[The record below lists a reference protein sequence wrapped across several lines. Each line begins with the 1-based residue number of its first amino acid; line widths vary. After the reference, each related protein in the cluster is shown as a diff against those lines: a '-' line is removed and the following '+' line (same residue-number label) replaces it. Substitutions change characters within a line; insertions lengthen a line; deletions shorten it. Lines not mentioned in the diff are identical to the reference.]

1 MVTMRPMPL
10 MHAPRSR
17 PSRPAIARLAAIA
30 LAALC
35 LGSAALAERSP
46 SKESAP
52 AVAPAVAPAPP
63 AQAPVVADCPDSL
76 PRVLVFSRTTGFRHL
91 SIPDGIAAIRAL
103 GTDRWCVDATEDP
116 AVFTADNLRRYRA
129 VVFLSTTGNVLDD
142 AQQKAFEEYLRAG
155 NGWVGIHAA
164 ADTEYEW
171 PWYGKL
177 VGAWFKGHPR
187 NQQAT
192 VNVEDRT
199 HRSTAMLPAEWKR
212 LDEWYSFR
220 SNPRSDVRVLASLD
234 EKSYDPEKVPMGDHP
249 IAWYHEFDGGR
260 AWYTALGHTKESYAE
275 KLFLEHVREGIEW
288 AAGIPAKAGPANGAA
303 PAAPATPAPAAK
315 PAAALRGERILA
327 QAPAMLA
334 AIPTSIMLGG
344 AFLIAA
350 IMLGS
355 TGQGVKGPILNWVF
369 PGLGH
374 IALGYRRRGVI
385 AMVAILGMFAG
396 GLLIG
401 GLDAVD
407 SVEDAPW
414 YIAQSANGP
423 IAFAADLANQQLLKK
438 GKVGELLPA
447 PSPTDPS
454 GRSAAGQPY
463 VSTFKGIGAANEFG
477 TLFIALGGMMNFIL
491 VMDISRRERAESPN
505 D

>member
-1 MVTMRPMPL
+1 
-10 MHAPRSR
+10 MHAPRPRSSR
-17 PSRPAIARLAAIA
+17 SATARLAAIA

-35 LGSAALAERSP
+35 LGSAAMAVQAP
-46 SKESAP
+46 AKDPAP
-52 AVAPAVAPAPP
+52 AVAPAAPTQAPAV
-63 AQAPVVADCPDSL
+63 AQRTDVL

-91 SIPDGIAAIRAL
+91 SIPDGISAIREL
-103 GTDRWCVDATEDP
+103 GTGRWSVDATEDP

-142 AQQKAFEEYLRAG
+142 AQQKAFEDYFRAG

-220 SNPRSDVRVLASLD
+220 SNPRSDVHVLASLD

-260 AWYTALGHTKESYAE
+260 AWYTALGHTKESYSE
-275 KLFLEHVREGIEW
+275 KLFREHVREGIEW
-288 AAGIPAKAGPANGAA
+288 AAGIPAKAVPANGAA
-303 PAAPATPAPAAK
+303 PATPAPSAK
-315 PAAALRGERILA
+315 PAAAARGERILA

-344 AFLIAA
+344 GFLIAA
-350 IMLGS
+350 IMLGA

-374 IALGYRRRGVI
+374 IALGYRRRGML

-407 SVEDAPW
+407 SVEDGPW
-414 YIAQSANGP
+414 YIAQSGNGP

-454 GRSAAGQPY
+454 GRPAPGQHY

>member
-1 MVTMRPMPL
+1 MVTMRAMPL

-30 LAALC
+30 LATLC
-35 LGSAALAERSP
+35 LGSAALAVQAP
-46 SKESAP
+46 AKDSAP
-52 AVAPAVAPAPP
+52 AAAPAAPSK
-63 AQAPVVADCPDSL
+63 APVVADCADSL

-91 SIPDGIAAIRAL
+91 SIPDGIGAIREL
-103 GTDRWCVDATEDP
+103 GTGRWCVDATEDP
-116 AVFTADNLRRYRA
+116 SVFTADNLRKYRA

-142 AQQKAFEEYLRAG
+142 AQQKAFEDYFRAG

-199 HRSTAMLPAEWKR
+199 HRSSAMLPAEWKR

-220 SNPRSDVRVLASLD
+220 TNPRSDVHVLASLD

-260 AWYTALGHTKESYAE
+260 AWYTALGHTKESYSE

-303 PAAPATPAPAAK
+303 PATPAPAAK
-315 PAAALRGERILA
+315 PAAALRGERIIA

-355 TGQGVKGPILNWVF
+355 TGQGVKGSILNWLF

-423 IAFAADLANQQLLKK
+423 IAFAADLANQELLKK

-454 GRSAAGQPY
+454 GRPVAGQHF

>member
-1 MVTMRPMPL
+1 MRPMPS
-10 MHAPRSR
+10 MHAPRPRS
-17 PSRPAIARLAAIA
+17 SRPATARLAAIA

-35 LGSAALAERSP
+35 LGSAAMAVQAP
-46 SKESAP
+46 AKDPAP
-52 AVAPAVAPAPP
+52 AVAPAAPTQAPAV
-63 AQAPVVADCPDSL
+63 AQRTDVL
-76 PRVLVFSRTTGFRHL
+76 PRVLVFSRTTGFRHV
-91 SIPDGIAAIRAL
+91 SIPDGISAIREL
-103 GTDRWCVDATEDP
+103 GTGRWSVDATEDP

-142 AQQKAFEEYLRAG
+142 AQQKAFEDYFRAG

-220 SNPRSDVRVLASLD
+220 SNPRSDVHVLASLD

-260 AWYTALGHTKESYAE
+260 AWYTALGHTKESYSE
-275 KLFLEHVREGIEW
+275 KLFLEHVREGIEG
-288 AAGIPAKAGPANGAA
+288 AAGIPANG
-303 PAAPATPAPAAK
+303 AAPATPAPAAK
-315 PAAALRGERILA
+315 PAAAARGERILA

-344 AFLIAA
+344 GFLIAA
-350 IMLGS
+350 IMLGA

-374 IALGYRRRGVI
+374 IALGYRRRGML

-407 SVEDAPW
+407 SVEDGPW
-414 YIAQSANGP
+414 YIAQSGNGP

-454 GRSAAGQPY
+454 GRPAPGQHY

>member
-1 MVTMRPMPL
+1 
-10 MHAPRSR
+10 MHAPRPRS
-17 PSRPAIARLAAIA
+17 SRPATARLAAIV

-35 LGSAALAERSP
+35 LGSAAMAVQAP
-46 SKESAP
+46 AKDPAP
-52 AVAPAVAPAPP
+52 AVAPSKVPAVAECA
-63 AQAPVVADCPDSL
+63 DSL
-76 PRVLVFSRTTGFRHL
+76 PRVLVFSRTMGFRHL
-91 SIPDGIAAIRAL
+91 SIPDGIGAIREL
-103 GTDRWCVDATEDP
+103 GTGRWCVDATEDP
-116 AVFTADNLRRYRA
+116 AVFTAENLRRYRA

-142 AQQKAFEEYLRAG
+142 AQQKAFEDYFRAG

-220 SNPRSDVRVLASLD
+220 SNPRSDVHVLASLD

-249 IAWYHEFDGGR
+249 IAWCHEFDGGR
-260 AWYTALGHTKESYAE
+260 AWYTALGHTKESYSE

-288 AAGIPAKAGPANGAA
+288 AAGIPAKAVPANG
-303 PAAPATPAPAAK
+303 AAPATPAPAAK
-315 PAAALRGERILA
+315 PAAVARGERILA
-327 QAPAMLA
+327 QAPAVLA

-344 AFLIAA
+344 GFLVAA
-350 IMLGS
+350 IMLGA

-374 IALGYRRRGVI
+374 IALGYRRRGML

-414 YIAQSANGP
+414 YIAQSGNGP
-423 IAFAADLANQQLLKK
+423 IAFAADLANQELLKK

-454 GRSAAGQPY
+454 GRPAPGQHY

-491 VMDISRRERAESPN
+491 VMDVSRRERAESPN

>member
-1 MVTMRPMPL
+1 
-10 MHAPRSR
+10 MHAPRPRS
-17 PSRPAIARLAAIA
+17 SRPATTRLAAIA

-35 LGSAALAERSP
+35 LGSAAMAVQAPTTDL
-46 SKESAP
+46 AP
-52 AVAPAVAPAPP
+52 AVAPAAPTQAPAV
-63 AQAPVVADCPDSL
+63 AQRTDVL

-91 SIPDGIAAIRAL
+91 SIPDGISAIREL
-103 GTDRWCVDATEDP
+103 GTGRWSVDATEDP

-142 AQQKAFEEYLRAG
+142 AQQKAFEDYFRAG

-220 SNPRSDVRVLASLD
+220 SNPRSDVHVLASLD

-260 AWYTALGHTKESYAE
+260 AWYTALGHTKESYSE

-288 AAGIPAKAGPANGAA
+288 AAGIPAKAVPANG
-303 PAAPATPAPAAK
+303 AAPATPAPAAK
-315 PAAALRGERILA
+315 PAAAARGERTLA

-344 AFLIAA
+344 GFLIAA
-350 IMLGS
+350 IMLGA

-374 IALGYRRRGVI
+374 IALGYRRRGML

-407 SVEDAPW
+407 SVEDGPW
-414 YIAQSANGP
+414 YIAQSGNGP

>member
-30 LAALC
+30 LATLC
-35 LGSAALAERSP
+35 LGSAALAVQAP
-46 SKESAP
+46 AKDSAP
-52 AVAPAVAPAPP
+52 AAAPAAPSK
-63 AQAPVVADCPDSL
+63 APVVADCADSL

-91 SIPDGIAAIRAL
+91 SIPDGIGAIREL
-103 GTDRWCVDATEDP
+103 GTGRWCVDATEDP
-116 AVFTADNLRRYRA
+116 SVFTADNLRKYRA

-142 AQQKAFEEYLRAG
+142 AQQKAFEDYFRAG

-220 SNPRSDVRVLASLD
+220 TNPRSDVRVLASLD

-260 AWYTALGHTKESYAE
+260 AWYTALGHTKESYSE

-288 AAGIPAKAGPANGAA
+288 AAGIPAKAGPVNGAA

-315 PAAALRGERILA
+315 PAAALRGERIIA

-355 TGQGVKGPILNWVF
+355 TGQGVKGPILNWLF

-423 IAFAADLANQQLLKK
+423 IAFAADLANQELLKK

-454 GRSAAGQPY
+454 GRPAAGQHF

>member
-1 MVTMRPMPL
+1 
-10 MHAPRSR
+10 MHAPRPRS
-17 PSRPAIARLAAIA
+17 SRPATARLAAIV
-30 LAALC
+30 LAALS
-35 LGSAALAERSP
+35 LVSAAMAVQAP
-46 SKESAP
+46 TKDPAP
-52 AVAPAVAPAPP
+52 AVAPAAPTQAPAV
-63 AQAPVVADCPDSL
+63 AQRTDVL

-91 SIPDGIAAIRAL
+91 SIPDGISAIREL
-103 GTDRWCVDATEDP
+103 GTGRWSVDATEDP

-142 AQQKAFEEYLRAG
+142 AQQKAFEDYFRAG

-220 SNPRSDVRVLASLD
+220 SNPRSEVHVLASLD

-260 AWYTALGHTKESYAE
+260 AWYTALGHTKESYSE

-288 AAGIPAKAGPANGAA
+288 AAGIPANG
-303 PAAPATPAPAAK
+303 AAPATPAPAAK
-315 PAAALRGERILA
+315 PAAAARGERILA

-344 AFLIAA
+344 GFLIAA
-350 IMLGS
+350 IMLGA

-374 IALGYRRRGVI
+374 IALGYRRRGML

-407 SVEDAPW
+407 SVEDGPW
-414 YIAQSANGP
+414 YIAQSGNGP
-423 IAFAADLANQQLLKK
+423 IAFAADLANQQRLKK

-454 GRSAAGQPY
+454 GRPASGQHY

>member
-1 MVTMRPMPL
+1 

-35 LGSAALAERSP
+35 LGSAALAVQSP

-52 AVAPAVAPAPP
+52 AVAPAAP

-142 AQQKAFEEYLRAG
+142 AQQKAFEEYIRAG

-275 KLFLEHVREGIEW
+275 KPFLEHVREGIEW

-454 GRSAAGQPY
+454 GGSAAGQPY

>member
-1 MVTMRPMPL
+1 
-10 MHAPRSR
+10 MHAPLPRS
-17 PSRPAIARLAAIA
+17 SRPATARLAAIA

-35 LGSAALAERSP
+35 LGSAAMAVQAP
-46 SKESAP
+46 TKDPAP
-52 AVAPAVAPAPP
+52 AVAPAAPTQAPAV
-63 AQAPVVADCPDSL
+63 AQRTDVL

-91 SIPDGIAAIRAL
+91 SIPDGISAIREL
-103 GTDRWCVDATEDP
+103 GTGRWSVDATEDP

-142 AQQKAFEEYLRAG
+142 AQQKAFEDYFRAG

-220 SNPRSDVRVLASLD
+220 SNPRSDVHVLASLD

-260 AWYTALGHTKESYAE
+260 AWYTALGHTKESYSE

-288 AAGIPAKAGPANGAA
+288 AAGIPAKAVPANG
-303 PAAPATPAPAAK
+303 AAPATPAPAAK
-315 PAAALRGERILA
+315 PAAAARGERILA

-344 AFLIAA
+344 GFLIAA
-350 IMLGS
+350 IMLGA

-374 IALGYRRRGVI
+374 IALGYRRRGML

-407 SVEDAPW
+407 SVEDGPW
-414 YIAQSANGP
+414 YIAQSGNGP

-454 GRSAAGQPY
+454 GRPAPGQHY

>member
-1 MVTMRPMPL
+1 M
-10 MHAPRSR
+10 
-17 PSRPAIARLAAIA
+17 
-30 LAALC
+30 
-35 LGSAALAERSP
+35 
-46 SKESAP
+46 
-52 AVAPAVAPAPP
+52 
-63 AQAPVVADCPDSL
+63 
-76 PRVLVFSRTTGFRHL
+76 
-91 SIPDGIAAIRAL
+91 
-103 GTDRWCVDATEDP
+103 
-116 AVFTADNLRRYRA
+116 
-129 VVFLSTTGNVLDD
+129 VFLSTTGNVLDD
-142 AQQKAFEEYLRAG
+142 AQQKAFEEYIRAG

-220 SNPRSDVRVLASLD
+220 SNPRSDVHVLASLD

-275 KLFLEHVREGIEW
+275 KPFLEHVREGIEW

>member
-1 MVTMRPMPL
+1 
-10 MHAPRSR
+10 MHAPRPRS
-17 PSRPAIARLAAIA
+17 SRPATARLAAIA

-35 LGSAALAERSP
+35 LGSAAMAVQAPAKDPAPAIAPAAP
-46 SKESAP
+46 SKVP
-52 AVAPAVAPAPP
+52 AVAECA
-63 AQAPVVADCPDSL
+63 DSL
-76 PRVLVFSRTTGFRHL
+76 PRVLVFSRTLGFRHL
-91 SIPDGIAAIRAL
+91 SIPDGIGAIREL
-103 GTDRWCVDATEDP
+103 GIGRWCVDATEDP

-142 AQQKAFEEYLRAG
+142 AQQKAFEDYIRAG

-260 AWYTALGHTKESYAE
+260 AWYTALGHTKESYSE

-288 AAGIPAKAGPANGAA
+288 AAGIPAKAVPANGPA
-303 PAAPATPAPAAK
+303 PATPAPATPAPAAK
-315 PAAALRGERILA
+315 PAAAARGERILA

-344 AFLIAA
+344 GFLIAA
-350 IMLGS
+350 IMLGA

-374 IALGYRRRGVI
+374 IALGYRRRGML

-414 YIAQSANGP
+414 YIAQSGNGP
-423 IAFAADLANQQLLKK
+423 IAFAADLANQELLKK

-454 GRSAAGQPY
+454 GRPAAGQHY

>member
-1 MVTMRPMPL
+1 
-10 MHAPRSR
+10 
-17 PSRPAIARLAAIA
+17 
-30 LAALC
+30 
-35 LGSAALAERSP
+35 
-46 SKESAP
+46 
-52 AVAPAVAPAPP
+52 
-63 AQAPVVADCPDSL
+63 SL
-76 PRVLVFSRTTGFRHL
+76 PRVLVFSRTMGFRHL
-91 SIPDGIAAIRAL
+91 SIPDGIGAIREL
-103 GTDRWCVDATEDP
+103 GIGRWCVDATEDP
-116 AVFTADNLRRYRA
+116 SVFTADNLRKYRA

-142 AQQKAFEEYLRAG
+142 AQQKAFEDYFRAG

-164 ADTEYEW
+164 ADTEYDW
-171 PWYGKL
+171 PWYGEL

-220 SNPRSDVRVLASLD
+220 SNPRSDVHVLASLD
-234 EKSYDPEKVPMGDHP
+234 EKTYDPEKVAMGDHP

-288 AAGIPAKAGPANGAA
+288 AAGIPAKAAPASGAA
-303 PAAPATPAPAAK
+303 PAAPAPAAK
-315 PAAALRGERILA
+315 PAAAVRGERIIA

-334 AIPTSIMLGG
+334 AIPNAIMLGG
-344 AFLIAA
+344 ACLLAA

-355 TGQGVKGPILNWVF
+355 AGQGVKGPILNWVF

-374 IALGYRRRGVI
+374 IALGYRRRGVL
-385 AMVAILGMFAG
+385 AMVGILGMFAG

-407 SVEDAPW
+407 SVEDALW
-414 YIAQSANGP
+414 YIPQSANGP
-423 IAFAADLANQQLLKK
+423 IAFVADLANQELVKK

-447 PSPTDPS
+447 PSLADPT
-454 GRSAAGQPY
+454 GRPAAGQHY

-491 VMDISRRERAESPN
+491 VMDISRREPAESPN

>member
-1 MVTMRPMPL
+1 MRPMPL
-10 MHAPRSR
+10 MHAPRPRS
-17 PSRPAIARLAAIA
+17 SRPATARLAAIA

-35 LGSAALAERSP
+35 LGSAAMAVQ
-46 SKESAP
+46 AP
-52 AVAPAVAPAPP
+52 AKDPAPTVAPAAPSK
-63 AQAPVVADCPDSL
+63 APVVAECADSL
-76 PRVLVFSRTTGFRHL
+76 PRVLVFSRTMGFRHL
-91 SIPDGIAAIRAL
+91 SIPDGIGAIREL
-103 GTDRWCVDATEDP
+103 GTGRWCVDATEDP

-142 AQQKAFEEYLRAG
+142 AQQKAFEDYFRAG

-220 SNPRSDVRVLASLD
+220 SNPRSDVHVLASLD

-260 AWYTALGHTKESYAE
+260 AWYTALGHTKESYSE

-288 AAGIPAKAGPANGAA
+288 AAGIPAKAVPANGAA
-303 PAAPATPAPAAK
+303 PATPAPSAK
-315 PAAALRGERILA
+315 PAAAARGERILA
-327 QAPAMLA
+327 QAPAVLA

-350 IMLGS
+350 IMLGAA
-355 TGQGVKGPILNWVF
+355 GQGVKGPILNWVF

-374 IALGYRRRGVI
+374 LALGYRRRGML

-414 YIAQSANGP
+414 YIAQSGNGP
-423 IAFAADLANQQLLKK
+423 IAFAADLANQELLKK

-454 GRSAAGQPY
+454 GRPAAGQHY

>member
-1 MVTMRPMPL
+1 MVTMRRMPS
-10 MHAPRSR
+10 MHAPRPRS
-17 PSRPAIARLAAIA
+17 SRPATTRLAAIA

-35 LGSAALAERSP
+35 LGSAALAVQAPAKDSAPVAAP
-46 SKESAP
+46 SK
-52 AVAPAVAPAPP
+52 
-63 AQAPVVADCPDSL
+63 APVVTECADSL
-76 PRVLVFSRTTGFRHL
+76 PRVLVFSRTMGFRHL
-91 SIPDGIAAIRAL
+91 SIPDGISAIREL
-103 GTDRWCVDATEDP
+103 GTGRWSVDATEDP

-142 AQQKAFEEYLRAG
+142 AQQKAFEDYFRAG

-220 SNPRSDVRVLASLD
+220 SNPRSDVHVLASLD

-260 AWYTALGHTKESYAE
+260 AWYTALGHTKESYSE

-288 AAGIPAKAGPANGAA
+288 AAGIPAKAVPANG
-303 PAAPATPAPAAK
+303 AAPATPAPAAK
-315 PAAALRGERILA
+315 PAAAARGERILA

-344 AFLIAA
+344 GFLIAA
-350 IMLGS
+350 IMLGA

-374 IALGYRRRGVI
+374 IALGYRRRGML

-407 SVEDAPW
+407 SVEDGPW
-414 YIAQSANGP
+414 YIAQSGNGP

>member
-1 MVTMRPMPL
+1 MVTMRLMPP
-10 MHAPRSR
+10 MHAPRPRS
-17 PSRPAIARLAAIA
+17 SRPATARLAAIA

-35 LGSAALAERSP
+35 LGSAAMAVQAPAKDSAPVAAP
-46 SKESAP
+46 SK
-52 AVAPAVAPAPP
+52 
-63 AQAPVVADCPDSL
+63 APVVTECADSL
-76 PRVLVFSRTTGFRHL
+76 PRVLVFSRTMGFRHL
-91 SIPDGIAAIRAL
+91 SIPDGIGAIREL
-103 GTDRWCVDATEDP
+103 GIGRWCVDATEDP
-116 AVFTADNLRRYRA
+116 AAFTADNLRRYRA

-142 AQQKAFEEYLRAG
+142 AQQKAFEDYFRAG

-220 SNPRSDVRVLASLD
+220 SNPRSDVHVLASLD

-260 AWYTALGHTKESYAE
+260 AWYTALGHTKESYSE

-288 AAGIPAKAGPANGAA
+288 AAGIPANG
-303 PAAPATPAPAAK
+303 AAPATPAPAAK
-315 PAAALRGERILA
+315 PAAAARGERILA

-344 AFLIAA
+344 GFLIAA
-350 IMLGS
+350 IMLGV

-374 IALGYRRRGVI
+374 IALGYRRRGML

-407 SVEDAPW
+407 SVEDGPW
-414 YIAQSANGP
+414 YIAQSGNGP
-423 IAFAADLANQQLLKK
+423 IAFAADLANQELLKK

-454 GRSAAGQPY
+454 GRPASGQHY

>member
-1 MVTMRPMPL
+1 MRRMPSI
-10 MHAPRSR
+10 HAPRPRS
-17 PSRPAIARLAAIA
+17 SRPATARLAAIA

-35 LGSAALAERSP
+35 LGSAALAVQAP
-46 SKESAP
+46 SKEPSP
-52 AVAPAVAPAPP
+52 AVAPAASSQAPA
-63 AQAPVVADCPDSL
+63 VAECADSL
-76 PRVLVFSRTTGFRHL
+76 PRVLVFSRTMGFRHL
-91 SIPDGIAAIRAL
+91 SIPDGIGAIREL
-103 GTDRWCVDATEDP
+103 GIGRWCVDATEDP
-116 AVFTADNLRRYRA
+116 SVFTADNLRKYRA

-142 AQQKAFEEYLRAG
+142 AQQKAFEDYFRAG

-164 ADTEYEW
+164 ADTEYDW
-171 PWYGKL
+171 PWYGNL

-220 SNPRSDVRVLASLD
+220 SNPRSDVHVLASLD
-234 EKSYDPEKVPMGDHP
+234 EKTYDPEKVAMGDHP

-288 AAGIPAKAGPANGAA
+288 AAGIPAKAAPASGAA
-303 PAAPATPAPAAK
+303 PAAPAPAAK
-315 PAAALRGERILA
+315 PAAAVRGERIIA

-334 AIPTSIMLGG
+334 AIPNAIMLGG
-344 AFLIAA
+344 ACLLAA

-355 TGQGVKGPILNWVF
+355 AGQGVKGPILNWVF

-374 IALGYRRRGVI
+374 IALGYRRRGVL
-385 AMVAILGMFAG
+385 AMVGILGMFAG

-407 SVEDAPW
+407 SVEDALW
-414 YIAQSANGP
+414 YIPQSANGP
-423 IAFAADLANQQLLKK
+423 IAFVADLANQELVKK

-447 PSPTDPS
+447 PSLADPT
-454 GRSAAGQPY
+454 GRPAAGQHY

-491 VMDISRRERAESPN
+491 VMDISRREPAESPN

>member
-1 MVTMRPMPL
+1 MVTMRPMPP

-17 PSRPAIARLAAIA
+17 PSRPATARLAAIA

-35 LGSAALAERSP
+35 LGSAALAVQAP
-46 SKESAP
+46 SKDPAP
-52 AVAPAVAPAPP
+52 AVVPAAPPQVPAVAE
-63 AQAPVVADCPDSL
+63 CKDSL
-76 PRVLVFSRTTGFRHL
+76 PRILVFSRTMGFRHQ
-91 SIPDGIAAIRAL
+91 SIPDGIRAIGDL
-103 GTDRWCVDATEDP
+103 GTGRWSVDATEDP
-116 AVFTADNLRRYRA
+116 AAFTVDNLRRYRA

-142 AQQKAFEEYLRAG
+142 AQQKAFEEYFRAG

-164 ADTEYEW
+164 ADTEYDW

-220 SNPRSDVRVLASLD
+220 SNPRSDVHVLASLD
-234 EKSYDPEKVPMGDHP
+234 EKTYDPEKVAMGDHP
-249 IAWYHEFDGGR
+249 IAWYHDFDGGR
-260 AWYTALGHTKESYAE
+260 AWYTALGHTKESYSE
-275 KLFLEHVREGIEW
+275 TLFLQHVREGIEW
-288 AAGIPAKAGPANGAA
+288 AAGIPAKAAA
-303 PAAPATPAPAAK
+303 PAPAAPAPAAK
-315 PAAALRGERILA
+315 PAAAAARGGRILA

-344 AFLIAA
+344 AFLVAA

-355 TGQGVKGPILNWVF
+355 TGQGVKGPILNWAF

-374 IALGYRRRGVI
+374 VALGYRRRGVL
-385 AMVAILGMFAG
+385 AMVAILGLFAG
-396 GLLIG
+396 GLLVG
-401 GLDAVD
+401 GLDSVD

-423 IAFAADLANQQLLKK
+423 IAFAADLANQELVKK

-454 GRSAAGQPY
+454 GRPAAGQHY

-491 VMDISRRERAESPN
+491 VMDISRREPAESPN

>member
-1 MVTMRPMPL
+1 

-17 PSRPAIARLAAIA
+17 TSRPATARLVAIA

-35 LGSAALAERSP
+35 LGSAAMAVQAP
-46 SKESAP
+46 AKDAAP
-52 AVAPAVAPAPP
+52 AVAPAAPAQVP
-63 AQAPVVADCPDSL
+63 AVAECADSL
-76 PRVLVFSRTTGFRHL
+76 PRVLVFSRTMGFRHL
-91 SIPDGIAAIRAL
+91 SIPDGIGAIREL
-103 GTDRWCVDATEDP
+103 GIGRWCVDATEDP
-116 AVFTADNLRRYRA
+116 AVFTAENLRRYRA

-142 AQQKAFEEYLRAG
+142 AQQKAFEDYIRAG

-260 AWYTALGHTKESYAE
+260 AWYTALGHTKESYSE

-288 AAGIPAKAGPANGAA
+288 AAGIPAKAVPANGAA
-303 PAAPATPAPAAK
+303 PATPAPSAK
-315 PAAALRGERILA
+315 PAAAARGERILA

-344 AFLIAA
+344 GFLIAA
-350 IMLGS
+350 IMLGA

-374 IALGYRRRGVI
+374 IALGYRRRGML

-414 YIAQSANGP
+414 YIAQSGNGP
-423 IAFAADLANQQLLKK
+423 IAFAADLANQELLKK

-454 GRSAAGQPY
+454 GRPAAGQHY

>member
-1 MVTMRPMPL
+1 
-10 MHAPRSR
+10 MHAPRPRS
-17 PSRPAIARLAAIA
+17 SRPATTRLAAIA

-35 LGSAALAERSP
+35 LGSAAMAVQAP
-46 SKESAP
+46 TTDPAP
-52 AVAPAVAPAPP
+52 AVAPAAPTQAPAV
-63 AQAPVVADCPDSL
+63 AQPTDVL

-91 SIPDGIAAIRAL
+91 SIPDGISAIREL
-103 GTDRWCVDATEDP
+103 GTGRWSVDATEDP

-129 VVFLSTTGNVLDD
+129 VVFLSTTGNVLED
-142 AQQKAFEEYLRAG
+142 AQQKAFEDYFRAG

-220 SNPRSDVRVLASLD
+220 SNPRSEVHVLASLD

-260 AWYTALGHTKESYAE
+260 AWYTALGHTKESYSE

-288 AAGIPAKAGPANGAA
+288 AAGIPAKAVPANG
-303 PAAPATPAPAAK
+303 AAPATPAPAAK
-315 PAAALRGERILA
+315 PAAAARGERILA

-344 AFLIAA
+344 GFLIAA
-350 IMLGS
+350 IMLGA

-374 IALGYRRRGVI
+374 LALGYRRRGML

-407 SVEDAPW
+407 SVEDGPW
-414 YIAQSANGP
+414 YIAQSGNGP

-454 GRSAAGQPY
+454 GRPAPGQHY